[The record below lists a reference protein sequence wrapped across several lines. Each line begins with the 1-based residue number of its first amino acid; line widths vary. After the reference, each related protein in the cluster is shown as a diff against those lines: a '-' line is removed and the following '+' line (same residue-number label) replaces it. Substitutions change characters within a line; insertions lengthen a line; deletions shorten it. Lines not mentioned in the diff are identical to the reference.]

1 MHSSAEVVIALI
13 AAFAVTLLLVP
24 AIEGPAQR
32 LGLMDHPDYRKRHKR
47 PTPLTGGLGIF
58 AGFIIGMLVFG
69 IAFTPYWTLIV
80 GMVVLLI
87 VGLVD
92 DLVEISAKARF
103 LIQIGV
109 ACLMVY
115 GGGMEVRVLGEIFG
129 PAYGPVGLGFF
140 AGPFTVACVVFMIN
154 AINMTDGLDG
164 LAGGIGM
171 IMFLLMALAG
181 WLDGAPGELISI
193 GLLMALATAGF
204 LVHNIRIPG
213 REQARAFLGD
223 TGSMVLG
230 YSIAWLAVALGTREG
245 GGIYP
250 ITIALLLIV
259 PGVDTVSLF
268 LRRIH
273 LGRSP
278 FSADRTHLHHI
289 IRRCGYSCAATVH
302 IIHLAIIGTGLAGIL
317 AWQYGWAEW
326 ALFVFAAGG
335 MVGYQILLAN
345 AHRIMRWHH
354 RRRRF
359 LRIRAE
365 REARES
371 G

>member
-1 MHSSAEVVIALI
+1 MTAFI
-13 AAFAVTLLLVP
+13 AAFSVTLMLVP

-32 LGLMDHPDYRKRHKR
+32 LGLIDHPDYRKRHKS

-58 AGFIIGMLVFG
+58 AGFIVGMLIFG

-87 VGLVD
+87 VGLID
-92 DLVEISAKARF
+92 DMIEISARSRL
-103 LIQIGV
+103 LIQIAV
-109 ACLMVY
+109 ACLMIY
-115 GGGMEVRVLGEIFG
+115 GGGIDVHMLGNLFG
-129 PAYGPVGLGFF
+129 PAYGPVGLGLLS
-140 AGPFTVACVVFMIN
+140 GPFTVACVVFMIN

-164 LAGGIGM
+164 LAGGIGL
-171 IMFLLMALAG
+171 IIFSLLAVVGFM
-181 WLDGAPGELISI
+181 DGAPTELVSI
-193 GLLMALATAGF
+193 ALLLALSTAGF
-204 LVHNIRIPG
+204 LVHNIRLPG

-230 YSIAWLAVALGTREG
+230 YAIAWLAVAIGTREG
-245 GGIYP
+245 GSVYP
-250 ITIALLLIV
+250 VTIALLLIV
-259 PGVDTVSLF
+259 PGVDTVALV

-278 FSADRTHLHHI
+278 FAPDRTHLHHI

-302 IIHLAIIGTGLAGIL
+302 IIHLAILATGLIGIL
-317 AWQYGWAEW
+317 AWQYDWPEW
-326 ALFVFAAGG
+326 TMFVLAAGG
-335 MVGYQILLAN
+335 LLGYQLLLAN
-345 AHRIMRWHH
+345 AHKIMRWHH

-359 LRIRAE
+359 LRLRAE
-365 REARES
+365 RQGRKT